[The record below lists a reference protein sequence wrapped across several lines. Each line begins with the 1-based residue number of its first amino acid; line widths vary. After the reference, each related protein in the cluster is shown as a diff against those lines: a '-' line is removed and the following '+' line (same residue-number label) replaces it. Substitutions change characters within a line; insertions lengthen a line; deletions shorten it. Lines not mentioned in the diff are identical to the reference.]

1 MALQIIAVT
10 LSVILLTGMLF
21 EIKRKRQIQQALALE
36 SNKLKSANHI
46 NNAIFKNIHAFIL
59 LVNKELTVLHTNYY
73 ERTGTLKTQEV
84 KKIGDLL
91 QCRNALSSKSGCG
104 THPFCASCPIRQTTL
119 KAFEEKKSF
128 SDLEATVEIKLNG
141 NQETT
146 CNTVISGTYLLL
158 DGEENMVITVHDV
171 TKQKRTEEELKI
183 AKEKAEKANLSKSAF
198 LANMSHEIRTPIN
211 AITGFSEILSYTN
224 VEEEKTQYKE
234 IIKMNADL
242 LLQLVNDI
250 LDLSKIEAGT
260 IDFTYTNIDINQ
272 LLSDLRQLFQM
283 RIAHT
288 EKNNKIEIITELGL
302 SACLIKTD
310 QNRLIQV
317 LSNFI
322 ANAIKFTEAGN
333 IRIGYQAK
341 ENELYFYVSDT
352 GSGIPQDRLQDI
364 FERFVKLNKEE
375 KNGTGLGLAISKGII
390 NKLGGRIGVE
400 SEIGKGST
408 FWFTLPLCPDCDL
421 TERSNFLKS
430 FN

>member
-1 MALQIIAVT
+1 
-10 LSVILLTGMLF
+10 
-21 EIKRKRQIQQALALE
+21 
-36 SNKLKSANHI
+36 
-46 NNAIFKNIHAFIL
+46 
-59 LVNKELTVLHTNYY
+59 
-73 ERTGTLKTQEV
+73 
-84 KKIGDLL
+84 
-91 QCRNALSSKSGCG
+91 
-104 THPFCASCPIRQTTL
+104 
-119 KAFEEKKSF
+119 
-128 SDLEATVEIKLNG
+128 
-141 NQETT
+141 
-146 CNTVISGTYLLL
+146 
-158 DGEENMVITVHDV
+158 
-171 TKQKRTEEELKI
+171 
-183 AKEKAEKANLSKSAF
+183 
-198 LANMSHEIRTPIN
+198 
-211 AITGFSEILSYTN
+211 
-224 VEEEKTQYKE
+224 
-234 IIKMNADL
+234 MNADV
-242 LLQLVNDI
+242 LLQVVNYI

-260 IDFTYTNIDINQ
+260 IDLTYTNIDINQ

>member
-1 MALQIIAVT
+1 MPERPIIQ
-10 LSVILLTGMLF
+10 
-21 EIKRKRQIQQALALE
+21 KRL
-36 SNKLKSANHI
+36 
-46 NNAIFKNIHAFIL
+46 
-59 LVNKELTVLHTNYY
+59 
-73 ERTGTLKTQEV
+73 
-84 KKIGDLL
+84 
-91 QCRNALSSKSGCG
+91 RN
-104 THPFCASCPIRQTTL
+104 TPFLRSCPIRQTTL

-322 ANAIKFTEAGN
+322 ANAIKFTESGN